1 MLTEAYKK
9 RLVELAGINEFFPKD
24 EEDDDDKTIQEPQ
37 NANINDLTPQLKAL
51 GKQQAFYG
59 GITIKTNDNLFELYT
74 NGMKVGS
81 CGINKRFEQI
91 FDKHYNVVVLSDFTI
106 QPEFRGK
113 GYSKLLLSK
122 FLEWAKEK
130 GISTITLYVMKTNIF
145 AYKVYQ
151 SFGFKEYDKVSH
163 IENTVKMYLFL

>member
-1 MLTEAYKK
+1 MLTESYKK
-9 RLVELAGINEFFPKD
+9 RLSELAGINEFFPKTD
-24 EEDDDDKTIQEPQ
+24 EEDDKTIQEPQ
-37 NANINDLTPQLKAL
+37 DTNIDDLTPQLKAL
-51 GKQQAFYG
+51 GKQQAFFG
-59 GITIKTNDNLFELYT
+59 GITMKTNDNLFEFYI

-81 CGINKRFEQI
+81 CGIKKEFEKI
-91 FDKHYNVVVLSDFTI
+91 FDKHYDVVVLSNFTI

-122 FLEWAKEK
+122 FLEWAKGK
-130 GISTITLYVMKTNIF
+130 GIGTITLNVMKTNIF

-163 IENTVKMYLFL
+163 IENAIKMYLFL